1 VGIEEKHGMAPWG
14 NLGWADQGRSGK
26 LHTLIWSSGVVIM
39 PRKRPLNKQQLKD
52 RMAKKAK
59 RKAGNKITLGI
70 DPKKMKKALA

>member
-1 VGIEEKHGMAPWG
+1 
-14 NLGWADQGRSGK
+14 
-26 LHTLIWSSGVVIM
+26 M

-70 DPKKMKKALA
+70 DPKKMKKVLV

>member
-1 VGIEEKHGMAPWG
+1 MEIA
-14 NLGWADQGRSGK
+14 
-26 LHTLIWSSGVVIM
+26 IM

-70 DPKKMKKALA
+70 DPQKMKKVRS